1 MEDGGTKSGSEGER
15 ESDMEMR
22 HRERDNGRHVNG
34 RRENRLIKS
43 YTIVHN
49 ILVHIRGYC
58 STIVKKFTIGRP
70 GNGCFFALMLK

>member
-43 YTIVHN
+43 YTIV
-49 ILVHIRGYC
+49 LQYLGTYKR
-58 STIVKKFTIGRP
+58 
-70 GNGCFFALMLK
+70 LL

>member
-34 RRENRLIKS
+34 RRENRLIKIIQL
-43 YTIVHN
+43 YYN
-49 ILVHIRGYC
+49 ILVHIRGYY
-58 STIVKKFTIGRP
+58 STIVKKFTIGRS
-70 GNGCFFALMLK
+70 GNGHFCALMLK